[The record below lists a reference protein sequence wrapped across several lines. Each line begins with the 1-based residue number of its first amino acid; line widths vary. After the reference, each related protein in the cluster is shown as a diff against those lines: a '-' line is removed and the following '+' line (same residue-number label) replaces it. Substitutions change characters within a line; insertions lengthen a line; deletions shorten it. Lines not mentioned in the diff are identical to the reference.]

1 MGMVNSL
8 IPMEEYI
15 QVDLKTVNI
24 MAMGNSLLQLTVM
37 DMKENGRMVKNMVK
51 EIIMT
56 KMDRDMKENGKMTQS
71 MVMGY

>member
-8 IPMEEYI
+8 ILMEEYK
-15 QVDLKTVNI
+15 QVNLKTVNI

-37 DMKENGRMVKNMVK
+37 DMKENGRMVKNMVQVF
-51 EIIMT
+51 IMT